1 MTKMIALVTGG
12 MNGIGEAISIKL
24 HEAGYSVIAAHS
36 PTNQRVEEW
45 ITKME
50 ALGHNFIPLSIDVG
64 DYASCFRAISEM
76 QKVVGHIDIL
86 VNNAGITR
94 DVSFKNMG
102 RPEWDIVMRTN
113 LDSMFNVTKPVCE
126 KMVERGWGRIINISS
141 IIGSKG
147 GMFQTNYAAA
157 KAGIHGFTKSLAQ
170 EVAKHGVTVNTIS
183 PGFIDTR
190 MVAKIPQDV
199 LERKILPQIPVG
211 RLGQPAEVAGLVK
224 YLCSTEAAFVTGA
237 NFAINGGQHMD

>member
-1 MTKMIALVTGG
+1 MTKRIALVTGG
-12 MNGIGEAISIKL
+12 MSGIGEAISIKL
-24 HEAGYSVIAAHS
+24 HETGYSVIAAHS
-36 PTNQRVEEW
+36 PNNQDAERW
-45 ITKME
+45 SIRME
-50 ALGHNFIPLSIDVG
+50 TLGRNFIPLPIDVG
-64 DYASCFRAISEM
+64 DYASCHRALNEVQGI
-76 QKVVGHIDIL
+76 VGAIDIL

-113 LDSMFNVTKPVCE
+113 LDSMFNVTKPVYE
-126 KMVERGWGRIINISS
+126 GMVERGWGRIINISS

-147 GMFQTNYAAA
+147 GMYQANYAAA

-183 PGFIDTR
+183 PGFIATR
-190 MVAKIPQDV
+190 MVAKVPQDV
-199 LERKILPQIPVG
+199 LEKKILPQIPVG

-224 YLCSTEAAFVTGA
+224 YLCSNEAAFVTGA